1 MRSKSFKIF
10 FTILCLFLMINMVD
24 AKSLKQIKEEL
35 ARDEANM
42 AANIARQKTIK
53 NKMAQMNNEIG
64 DINKK
69 IKENQDKIQESK
81 LKIEALEKDIVAKQK
96 EIDNLLSFMQV
107 SEKDNVY
114 LEYVFEAKDFTDFI
128 YRSAIVEELTKYNDD
143 LIDYMYNMIE
153 ENKKLQKDLEK
164 QIKESES
171 DIANLEKTLKKY
183 DLDLDDVLDE
193 EIDIAAEIKARKVE
207 VSAYEKIYR
216 DNKCNENVDITQCV
230 NVPPTDQFVRPLK
243 KGTITSLFGYR
254 YHPTQHVW
262 KLHSGVDIGGNSMGT
277 NVYASAIGRV
287 SAIVHKSSCGG
298 NKVYI
303 EHKIKGKNL
312 RTVYMHLHTI
322 KVKVGDIVSI
332 DTVIGTVGG
341 GESYDNCSTGP
352 HLHLTVINGW
362 TGSSYVDPY
371 NYFKLPGLGGKFTTR
386 W

>member
-171 DIANLEKTLKKY
+171 DIANL
-183 DLDLDDVLDE
+183 
-193 EIDIAAEIKARKVE
+193 
-207 VSAYEKIYR
+207 
-216 DNKCNENVDITQCV
+216 
-230 NVPPTDQFVRPLK
+230 
-243 KGTITSLFGYR
+243 
-254 YHPTQHVW
+254 
-262 KLHSGVDIGGNSMGT
+262 
-277 NVYASAIGRV
+277 
-287 SAIVHKSSCGG
+287 
-298 NKVYI
+298 
-303 EHKIKGKNL
+303 
-312 RTVYMHLHTI
+312 
-322 KVKVGDIVSI
+322 
-332 DTVIGTVGG
+332 
-341 GESYDNCSTGP
+341 
-352 HLHLTVINGW
+352 
-362 TGSSYVDPY
+362 
-371 NYFKLPGLGGKFTTR
+371 
-386 W
+386 